1 MFMGVVKFDELNLTG
16 LLGMDQRLPIEPRH
30 EEVYKVRERGLMKTK
45 HCFFSSLEDY
55 VDIAPTFSE
64 KPDNVKAILHV

>member
-30 EEVYKVRERGLMKTK
+30 EEVYKVRERRLMKTK
-45 HCFFSSLEDY
+45 HCFFFHLLK
-55 VDIAPTFSE
+55 TT
-64 KPDNVKAILHV
+64 